1 MIISEN
7 TSTNNIIEDEINDI
21 NDNIKNKSNAN
32 YKSFDGELLI
42 KNSNN
47 INNHVKQRSTI
58 PIIPH
63 ISSNQREQ
71 IAPNYSKKL
80 LLDCYKPAIL
90 GTAYHNRYI
99 ITKGKQK
106 SYIDIFRFE
115 IK

>member
-7 TSTNNIIEDEINDI
+7 NSTNNIIEDDIDI
-21 NDNIKNKSNAN
+21 NDIKNKSDAN
-32 YKSFDGELLI
+32 FVKSSDGELLI
-42 KNSNN
+42 NKNSNN
-47 INNHVKQRSTI
+47 INNHVKQRSTVQ
-58 PIIPH
+58 IPH

>member
-7 TSTNNIIEDEINDI
+7 NSTNNIIEDDINIDINDI
-21 NDNIKNKSNAN
+21 KNKNNAN
-32 YKSFDGELLI
+32 FKSSDGELLI
-42 KNSNN
+42 KNSDNN
-47 INNHVKQRSTI
+47 NSNNHVKQRSTV
-58 PIIPH
+58 PIPH

-80 LLDCYKPAIL
+80 LVDCYKPAIL

-106 SYIDIFRFE
+106 SYIDIS
-115 IK
+115 I